1 MGAGHVDE
9 GFRVTRLLAHKLKC
23 FWHDNSASSTVEFV
37 IALPILLGM
46 LAFAVQYGNALKVR
60 NNLDLASRDAARYLA
75 RTPLQDNGGGTNV
88 DQVFLDRARSII
100 ENRLGSTTSTITS
113 FQSSSDDTQATVDV
127 TIEVP
132 FPLLTWIG
140 LFESAEPSLSMSSSE
155 RWTRTGTTIVTVGS
169 SS

>member
-9 GFRVTRLLAHKLKC
+9 GFRVTRLLAYRLHR
-23 FWHDNSASSTVEFV
+23 FWNDNSASSTVEFV
-37 IALPILLGM
+37 IALPILLAM

-75 RTPLQDNGGGTNV
+75 RTPMQDNGGSMSV
-88 DQVFLDRARSII
+88 DQVFLDRARSIV

-113 FQSSSDDTQATVDV
+113 FQSTSDDTQATVDV
-127 TIEVP
+127 TIDVP

-140 LFESAEPSLSMSSSE
+140 LFESAKPSLSMSARE
-155 RWTRTGTTIVTVGS
+155 RWTRTGTTIVTIS
-169 SS
+169 SSS